1 MRRLLFLLAF
11 VPTVAFAQRD
21 WTSLPGSGCIG
32 GSRCAD
38 RWLRIPIEDRPVIA
52 VRFHASDNIGE
63 TAGGALRV
71 KIDGNTIT
79 SYLDIARNGQTYT
92 LDVDELEGRALIFE
106 PAEKDEVQIDNIA
119 VLYGR
124 RTGGGGG
131 VRPRD
136 RDADRDPHAR
146 GWRSYPQAKLCIGG
160 DECRKNGNR
169 ITIALDNAPVL
180 GIRFW
185 AHDNIGTRAD
195 GKLTVKIDD
204 KAVASYVDVQR
215 NGKRHQFDVDN
226 IRGTRLTIAT
236 ASDDEVEVSEIEVL
250 YGARGS
256 SLGHDVYGKGPSHY
270 GPSEVTDE
278 GGCIGGSQCGG
289 RHARISIALHGRPV
303 ESIRFYAR
311 DDVGTRA
318 GGRLRLRID
327 DELLESGLD
336 VTREGRTITVDGH
349 HIAGD
354 FLVFEPAADDEIV
367 LKDIRVRFVE
377 R

>member
-1 MRRLLFLLAF
+1 MRRLLFLLAL
-11 VPTVAFAQRD
+11 VLIPTAAFAQRGD
-21 WTSLPGSGCIG
+21 WTTLPGSGCIG

-38 RWLRIPIEDRPVIA
+38 RWLRLPIEDRPVIS
-52 VRFHASDNIGE
+52 VRFHANDNIGE

-92 LDVDELEGRALIFE
+92 LDVDELQGRALIFE

-124 RTGGGGG
+124 RTSG
-131 VRPRD
+131 VHPRD

-146 GWRSYPQAKLCIGG
+146 GWRSYPQSKLCIGG

-204 KAVASYVDVQR
+204 TAVSSYIDVQR
-215 NGKRHQFDVDN
+215 NGKRHELTVDGV
-226 IRGTRLTIAT
+226 RGTRLTIAT

-256 SLGHDVYGKGPSHY
+256 TMGESFGKGGSHSY
-270 GPSEVTDE
+270 GDSEALDE

-289 RHARISIALHGRPV
+289 RHAQISIALHGRPV
-303 ESIRFYAR
+303 ESVRFYAR

-327 DELLESGLD
+327 DEQLESDLD
-336 VTREGRTITVDGH
+336 ITREGKTITVDGH

-354 FLVFEPAADDEIV
+354 YLIFEPAADDEIV
-367 LKDIRVRFVE
+367 LKDIRVRFAN
-377 R
+377 

>member
-1 MRRLLFLLAF
+1 MRRLLFVFALAV
-11 VPTVAFAQRD
+11 VPTIAFAQRD
-21 WTSLPGSGCIG
+21 WTPLAGSGCIG

-71 KIDGNTIT
+71 KIDGNAVT

-92 LDVDELEGRALIFE
+92 LDVDELRGRALIFE

-124 RTGGGGG
+124 GSGGGG

-146 GWRSYPQAKLCIGG
+146 GWRSYPEAKLCIGG
-160 DECRKNGNR
+160 SVCRKNGNR

-195 GKLTVKIDD
+195 GKLTVKIDET
-204 KAVASYVDVQR
+204 AVASYIDVQR
-215 NGKRHQFDVDN
+215 NGKRHELDVDAV
-226 IRGTRLTIAT
+226 RGTRLTIAT

-256 SLGHDVYGKGPSHY
+256 TIGKG
-270 GPSEVTDE
+270 GPSRFHEAEALDE

-289 RHARISIALHGRPV
+289 KHARIAVALHGRPV
-303 ESIRFYAR
+303 ESVRFYAR

-318 GGRLRLRID
+318 EGRLRIRVD
-327 DELLESGLD
+327 EELLESDLD
-336 VTREGRTITVDGH
+336 ITREGKTFTIDGH

-354 FLVFEPAADDEIV
+354 YLVFEPAADDEIV
-367 LKDIRVRFVE
+367 LKDIRVRFAD